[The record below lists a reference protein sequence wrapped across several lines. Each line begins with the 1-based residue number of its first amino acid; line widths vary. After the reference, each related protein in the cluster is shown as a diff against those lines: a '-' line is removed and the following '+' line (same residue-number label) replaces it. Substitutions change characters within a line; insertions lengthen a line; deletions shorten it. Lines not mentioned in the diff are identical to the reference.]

1 MIYSTTSDRILK
13 NKDMSED
20 ASRHFRRE
28 NWGSKFNTLLEKSNT
43 TYLLLFFADI
53 TTRTL
58 RCDRCVTTS
67 VARDCS
73 AICAAEEATTERR
86 YARVWKRESTSKQ
99 ERAGVRGS
107 TRDSHYRTYRI
118 YGWRYIP
125 ATLRLTKSINQL
137 LLQINTSR
145 VSSRKLIRTCLF
157 LKFLVCFLILTNL
170 KLSLAYQ
177 EKICFKRAAIFFTKR
192 AYNWKSAF
200 YISHVFF
207 TSSCTFAII
216 LNGKSDN

>member
-53 TTRTL
+53 TTRIL
-58 RCDRCVTTS
+58 RCDRCATTS

-73 AICAAEEATTERR
+73 AICAAEEAMTERR
-86 YARVWKRESTSKQ
+86 CARVWKRESTSKQ

-118 YGWRYIP
+118 CGCRYIP

-137 LLQINTSR
+137 LRINTSR

-157 LKFLVCFLILTNL
+157 LNSHKSETFSCLSRKNL
-170 KLSLAYQ
+170 FQTCSD
-177 EKICFKRAAIFFTKR
+177 FFTKR

-207 TSSCTFAII
+207 T
-216 LNGKSDN
+216 LVVVHLQ

>member
-13 NKDMSED
+13 NKDISED

-58 RCDRCVTTS
+58 RCDRCATTS

-86 YARVWKRESTSKQ
+86 CARVWKRESTTKQ

-118 YGWRYIP
+118 CGCRYIP

-137 LLQINTSR
+137 LRINTSR
-145 VSSRKLIRTCLF
+145 VSSRKLIRTY
-157 LKFLVCFLILTNL
+157 FLILTNL

-177 EKICFKRAAIFFTKR
+177 EKICFKRAAIFSRNVPTTESLLFIFRTC
-192 AYNWKSAF
+192 F
-200 YISHVFF
+200 SH
-207 TSSCTFAII
+207 
-216 LNGKSDN
+216 